1 MKNTI
6 LSILT
11 FPVLAITAIPAVA
24 QDANVNALT
33 AAEKGAGWQL
43 LFNGNDLAGWHNF
56 KSDTIKPGWQVQDGA
71 LACVDPH
78 NAGDLATAEQ
88 YDWFELDLE
97 FKMGE
102 GANSGI
108 MYHASDKEGA
118 AWATGPEFQLEDN
131 AKASDPE
138 RCGWLYGLY
147 KPEIDPKTGKPFD
160 ATKPAGEW
168 NRLRLLITPEKC
180 VHEING
186 VKYFEYV
193 LGSDDF
199 NKRVAA
205 SKFGGMKNFAKFD
218 KGHLVFQ
225 GDHGKVSF
233 RNMKLRTIGGG
244 ALPVKSG
251 EKIAFMGDSI
261 TQAGANPNGYVRLVI
276 SGLEAAGVKTEA
288 IPAGISGH
296 KSDQMLERLQRD
308 ALDKKPDWMT
318 LSCGVNDV
326 WHGDNGVPLEP
337 YKANITKI
345 VDQCQAAGVKVMILT
360 STMIGED
367 EPNGN
372 NQKLA
377 AYNSFLRDLAK
388 EKNCLFADL
397 NADMQAGIKAAGGGA
412 PDGRVYTSDGVHMNP
427 NGNKMMASGVL
438 KAFALNGDQ
447 LEKAQASWEPKA
459 AVEEGFIS
467 LFDGKTLKGWHKNPN
482 KIGHGTGGIWLAE
495 DGTITGSQDPP
506 GSGNGGIL
514 LTDEKFGDFELRL
527 DIKPDWGV
535 CSGLFLRSN
544 DSGQCL
550 QMMVDYH
557 DGGNVGHIYGEGT
570 GGFNT
575 RPFDINGEMKDGKLV
590 GLKFADKDEKPP
602 ITYSISGEKYCALYK
617 VNEWNEVRVVCVGEH
632 PRITTWINGEKV
644 CEFDGATYTGSGYDK
659 EGVAKTLGREGSIA
673 VQVHGGGGWPKDG
686 KCSWKNIRIK
696 KL

>member
-1 MKNTI
+1 MKAI
-6 LSILT
+6 IQLLFVVPLLSISALN
-11 FPVLAITAIPAVA
+11 AVA
-24 QDANVNALT
+24 KDAESNTLT
-33 AAEKGAGWQL
+33 PAETAAGWQL
-43 LFNGNDLAGWHNF
+43 LFNGKDLGGWHNF
-56 KSDTIKPGWQVQDGA
+56 RSDKVRPGWQAQDGE

-78 NAGDLATAEQ
+78 NAGDLATAGE

-102 GANSGI
+102 GANSGV
-108 MYHASDKEGA
+108 MYHASAAEAA

-131 AKASDPE
+131 AKATDPQ

-147 KPEIDPKTGKPFD
+147 KPEGDPITGKPVD

-199 NKRVAA
+199 NRRVAA
-205 SKFGGMKNFAKFD
+205 SKFGSMKNFAKFD

-233 RNMKLRTIGGG
+233 RNMKLRTIGAGG
-244 ALPVKSG
+244 LPIKSG
-251 EKIAFMGDSI
+251 EKVAFMGDSI
-261 TQAGANPNGYVRLVI
+261 TQAGAHPGGYVRLVI
-276 SGLEAAGVKTEA
+276 SGLEAVGIEATA

-296 KSDQMLERLQRD
+296 KSDQMLGRLRRD
-308 ALDKKPDWMT
+308 ALDKSPNWMT

-326 WHGDNGVPLEP
+326 WHGPNGISLEQ
-337 YKANITKI
+337 YKVNITKI
-345 VDQCQAAGVKVMILT
+345 VDECQAAGVQVMILT

-367 EPNGN
+367 EPNVN
-372 NQKLA
+372 NQTLA
-377 AYNSFLRDLAK
+377 AYNDFLRELAK
-388 EKNCLFADL
+388 EKKCLLADL
-397 NADMQAGIKAAGGGA
+397 NADMQSGLEAAGGGTK
-412 PDGRVYTSDGVHMNP
+412 DSRHFTSDGVHMNP
-427 NGNKMMASGVL
+427 DGNKMMATGVL
-438 KAFALNGDQ
+438 KAFGFSGEQ
-447 LEKAQASWEPKA
+447 LAKAQAIWEPEPNTEA
-459 AVEEGFIS
+459 GFVQ
-467 LFDGKTLKGWHKNPN
+467 LFDGKSLEGWHKNPQR
-482 KIGHGTGGIWLAE
+482 IGHGTGGIWKTE
-495 DGTITGSQDPP
+495 DGTITGAQDPP

-527 DIKPDWGV
+527 EINPDWGV

-544 DSGQCL
+544 DTGQCL

-575 RPFDINGEMKDGKLV
+575 RPFDINGELNDGKLA
-590 GLKFADKDEKPP
+590 GLKFVGKEEAPP
-602 ITYSISGEKYCALYK
+602 ITYSISGEEYCALYK
-617 VNEWNEVRVVCVGEH
+617 VNEWNEVRVRCVGEY
-632 PRITTWINGEKV
+632 PRITTWINGEMV
-644 CEFDGATYTGSGYDK
+644 CDFDGATYAGPGYNK
-659 EGVAKTLGREGSIA
+659 EEVAKTLGREGSIA
-673 VQVHGGGGWPKDG
+673 VQVHGGGSWPKDA
-686 KCSWKNIRIK
+686 KCRWRNIRIK